1 MGGRFSRDARQ
12 SSGLPLDDSSDS
24 GEEIPC
30 LVDMAKVSSYCPG
43 KGKPARKKQEGGF
56 IKHRKPRVKDV
67 VGKSALPRSNTPIKG
82 DMDSLKMKTLEIFSK
97 IPSYKPY
104 NAEEVLSKTKINFES
119 KSQVK
124 QNPKPI
130 RENLQQNQSPHRE
143 ERKMCVVERED
154 SSHSKKPLKSPTMS
168 HISPMNFFLQLDIE
182 INELMMSSYQLIK
195 KMANT
200 CEFIRIHI
208 QTLAQ
213 NIFNGTFCL

>member
-1 MGGRFSRDARQ
+1 MEE
-12 SSGLPLDDSSDS
+12 SSDS
-24 GEEIPC
+24 GEEIPR

-43 KGKPARKKQEGGF
+43 KGKPARKKQEAGF
-56 IKHRKPRVKDV
+56 IKHRRPRVKDV

-104 NAEEVLSKTKINFES
+104 NAEEALSEAKNDSES

-124 QNPKPI
+124 QNPKPS
-130 RENLQQNQSPHRE
+130 RENLQRRN
-143 ERKMCVVERED
+143 
-154 SSHSKKPLKSPTMS
+154 SHNSYSKRHLKGFIMS
-168 HISPMNFFLQLDIE
+168 YSSPMNFFSQLDLE

-195 KMANT
+195 KMASA
-200 CEFIRIHI
+200 CEFIRVHI

-213 NIFNGTFCL
+213 NIFNGTFKL